1 MPFEEWTNSLDVVTA
16 ARVTR
21 RLMRVENGD
30 CKSVK
35 GVVNELRMAFG
46 PGYRAYYGLDG
57 KTLVL
62 LLIGGDK
69 KSQRADIAKAKVYWA
84 DYLTRKKGS

>member
-1 MPFEEWTNSLDVVTA
+1 
-16 ARVTR
+16 
-21 RLMRVENGD
+21 
-30 CKSVK
+30 
-35 GVVNELRMAFG
+35 MAFG
-46 PGYRAYYGLDG
+46 PSYRAYYGLDG

-69 KSQRADIAKAKVYWA
+69 KTQRADIAKAKSYWA